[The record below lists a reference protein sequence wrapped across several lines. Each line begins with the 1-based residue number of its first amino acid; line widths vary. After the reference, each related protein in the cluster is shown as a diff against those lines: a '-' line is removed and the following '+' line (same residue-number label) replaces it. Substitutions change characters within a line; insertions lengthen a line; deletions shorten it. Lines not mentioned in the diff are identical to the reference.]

1 MLRAAF
7 APLAF
12 LRMNAKCAK
21 FFAAVCAIAAAALA
35 GCSSAP
41 KFGENVYPMGAI
53 LPLTGENAAAAREA
67 LNGMELGAEK
77 VNASGGIAG
86 LKVEIVPRDANGSG
100 KLSFEE
106 NFDALRRDGVRVI
119 SVGFDEVVVPWHRRI
134 AKCDDAFVNFL
145 CQYPPATVD
154 APNSVRIFLNGAQD
168 GDVLSKAVERSGRR
182 DTRIVLMSV
191 DSMFGK
197 ACGDYLAFC
206 VRLEHTKLYAD
217 VFTQGTRDFSIFSG
231 QIKRLFPDCVFYVG
245 RGGELKSF
253 VESVA
258 KDGFRGTVAS
268 GAVFGFEPFK
278 VPDGVKFFRTATLFE
293 LGKISTPA
301 SREFVA
307 AYRAKYGKAPTWV
320 AAYGYDSVVELA
332 KAVEAAKF
340 NPSKMRDYFKDRKTE
355 GAIGSMEFDRTAD
368 PLSDLELTRL

>member
-1 MLRAAF
+1 MLRAVF

-197 ACGDYLAFC
+197 ACGDYLAF
-206 VRLEHTKLYAD
+206 A
-217 VFTQGTRDFSIFSG
+217 
-231 QIKRLFPDCVFYVG
+231 
-245 RGGELKSF
+245 
-253 VESVA
+253 
-258 KDGFRGTVAS
+258 
-268 GAVFGFEPFK
+268 
-278 VPDGVKFFRTATLFE
+278 
-293 LGKISTPA
+293 
-301 SREFVA
+301 
-307 AYRAKYGKAPTWV
+307 
-320 AAYGYDSVVELA
+320 
-332 KAVEAAKF
+332 
-340 NPSKMRDYFKDRKTE
+340 
-355 GAIGSMEFDRTAD
+355 
-368 PLSDLELTRL
+368 

>member
-1 MLRAAF
+1 
-7 APLAF
+7 
-12 LRMNAKCAK
+12 MNAKCVK
-21 FFAAVCAIAAAALA
+21 FSAAAGVFAAALLA
-35 GCSSAP
+35 GCPSAP

-53 LPLTGENAAAAREA
+53 PPLTGENSAAAREA

-77 VNASGGIAG
+77 VNASGGVAG
-86 LKVEIVPRDANGSG
+86 LKVKIVSRDAGGSG
-100 KLSFEE
+100 GLSFEE

-119 SVGFDEVVVPWHRRI
+119 SVGFDETVVPWHQRI
-134 AKCDDAFVNFL
+134 SKCDDAFVNFL

-168 GDVLSKAVERSGRR
+168 GDVLSKVVERSGRR

-206 VRLEHTKLYAD
+206 VRLERTRLYAD
-217 VFTQGTRDFSIFSG
+217 VFTQGTRDFSVFSD
-231 QIKRLFPDCVFYVG
+231 QIRRLFPDYVFYVG
-245 RGGELKSF
+245 RGGELKDF
-253 VESVA
+253 VEGVA

-268 GAVFGFEPFK
+268 SAVFDFKPFK
-278 VPDGVKFFRTATLFE
+278 IPEGVKFCRTATLFE
-293 LGKISTPA
+293 LGKINTPA
-301 SREFVA
+301 SREFAA
-307 AYRAKYGKAPTWV
+307 AYRAKYGRPPTWV

-332 KAVEAAKF
+332 RAAEAAKF
-340 NPSKMRDYFKDRKTE
+340 NPSKMRGYFKDRKTE

-368 PLSDLELTRL
+368 PLSELELERL